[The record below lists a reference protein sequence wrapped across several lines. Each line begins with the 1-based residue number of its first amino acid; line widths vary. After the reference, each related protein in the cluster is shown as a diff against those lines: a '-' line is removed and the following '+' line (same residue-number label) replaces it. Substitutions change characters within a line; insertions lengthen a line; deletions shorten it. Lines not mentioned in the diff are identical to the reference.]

1 MPMSKKRTI
10 YKPKKG
16 KRISQKKL
24 YKLPKQ
30 HGGDLIA
37 DVKNFFT
44 GGQDPTDGTPLDEDD
59 STKDDSAM
67 NVEEK
72 PTEDY

>member
-30 HGGDLIA
+30 HGGDFMA
-37 DVKNFFT
+37 DVKNFL
-44 GGQDPTDGTPLDEDD
+44 QLTPRRRLFFQAEFVNGWKNKNIFND
-59 STKDDSAM
+59 
-67 NVEEK
+67 
-72 PTEDY
+72 